1 LNYINVIVQDWIND
15 NFSDAESEWIDAGG
29 NSDDFEDF
37 MMSLADEV
45 ADDVEGDLDVM
56 VQDNLQNF
64 RYYDIAT
71 TIEAEIAAIEPEEE
85 EVEV

>member
-1 LNYINVIVQDWIND
+1 LNHINVIVQDWIND

-29 NSDDFEDF
+29 WIADFEDF

-45 ADDVEGDLDVM
+45 ADDVEEDLDVM

-71 TIEAEIAAIEPEEE
+71 KIEAEIAAIEPEIRTNW
-85 EVEV
+85 V

>member
-1 LNYINVIVQDWIND
+1 MNHINVIVQDWIND
-15 NFSDAESEWIDAGG
+15 NFSNCLDEWIDAAG
-29 NSDDFEDF
+29 SPDDFEDF

>member
-1 LNYINVIVQDWIND
+1 MNHINVIVQDWIND
-15 NFSDAESEWIDAGG
+15 NFSDSLDEWIDAGG
-29 NSDDFEDF
+29 ESDDFDDF
-37 MMSLADEV
+37 LQNLADDI

-64 RYYDIAT
+64 RYYDIAS